1 MRRRLMLRR
10 IRKPIKRNATGNPV
24 QAMAR
29 KPGQA
34 SVPKRALTRI
44 TVRLA
49 SPARDT
55 TAATVTKAISSL
67 PVSGRAA
74 EPDDGTGAD
83 MQITLTADMLAAKSG
98 TAAGTS

>member
-1 MRRRLMLRR
+1 MLRR
-10 IRKPIKRNATGNPV
+10 IRKPIKRNATGKPV

-34 SVPKRALTRI
+34 SCPKRALTRI

-55 TAATVTKAISSL
+55 TAAIVTNAISSL

-74 EPDDGTGAD
+74 ELDDGTGAD
-83 MQITLTADMLAAKSG
+83 MQITLTADMLPAKSG
-98 TAAGTS
+98 TAVGTS